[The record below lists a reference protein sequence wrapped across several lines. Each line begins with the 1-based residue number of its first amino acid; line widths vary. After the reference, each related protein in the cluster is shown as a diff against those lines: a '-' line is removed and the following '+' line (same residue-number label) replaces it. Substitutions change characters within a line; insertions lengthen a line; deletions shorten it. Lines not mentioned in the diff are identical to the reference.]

1 MQDIPKSA
9 GEIHHCP
16 GPAMAGGILATGGSK
31 RCITVSTLA
40 EAEFYA
46 TEGFEVL
53 KGYGS
58 TGEDE
63 WESTGVGKG
72 VGKCPTLGIL
82 NITFKYVLEI
92 ISPVGFN
99 WDMYQHLFNVN
110 QWDF

>member
-1 MQDIPKSA
+1 
-9 GEIHHCP
+9 
-16 GPAMAGGILATGGSK
+16 MAGGILATGGSK

-63 WESTGVGKG
+63 
-72 VGKCPTLGIL
+72 
-82 NITFKYVLEI
+82 
-92 ISPVGFN
+92 
-99 WDMYQHLFNVN
+99 
-110 QWDF
+110 